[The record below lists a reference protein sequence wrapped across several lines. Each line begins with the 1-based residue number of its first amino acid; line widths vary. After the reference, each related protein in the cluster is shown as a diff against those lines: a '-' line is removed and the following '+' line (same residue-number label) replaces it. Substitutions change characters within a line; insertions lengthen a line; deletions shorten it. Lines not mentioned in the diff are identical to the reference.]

1 MCIRDRLYR
10 TLNGMNP
17 GYGYI
22 IALIMIGISI
32 VIMLINQKA
41 IGKRKSYTTVT
52 GKSANIS
59 LFNLRKWRNP
69 LSIFC
74 MVFVLCVSLIPM
86 ISFALQSVIKVQ
98 GDYSLANMK
107 MCIRDSSYTGRGYG
121 ICKRKDRFKY

>member
-1 MCIRDRLYR
+1 
-10 TLNGMNP
+10 MNP

-59 LFNLRKWRNP
+59 LFNLKKWRNP

-98 GDYSLANMK
+98 GDYSLANMTLDFWIGAGGGANEVSDK
-107 MCIRDSSYTGRGYG
+107 AG
-121 ICKRKDRFKY
+121 ILINPDV